1 MTGSSYTA
9 ATDDDISLIVTPRLQ
24 REVQFMHR
32 QVCYQDLLYYYLLPL
47 PLPLPRPLPR
57 PPGGR
62 RPRPLAAV

>member
-1 MTGSSYTA
+1 MTDFSYTA
-9 ATDDDISLIVTPRLQ
+9 AIDDDISLKVKSLLPT
-24 REVQFMHR
+24 EVQFIHR
-32 QVCYQDLLYYYLLPL
+32 QVCYQDLFYYYLLPL